1 MENASFNPLI
11 FACTGG
17 ARPTATKV
25 IKRLAAKLCER
36 RNESYADSITFIKTK
51 VRFALLHSSI
61 LCIRGCRS
69 ARPNVENLFRKA
81 L

>member
-17 ARPTATKV
+17 AGPTATKV
-25 IKRLAAKLCER
+25 MKRLATKLCER
-36 RNESYADSITFIKTK
+36 RNESYADSITFIRTK
-51 VRFALLHSSI
+51 VSFALLRSSI

-69 ARPNVENLFRKA
+69 LKRT
-81 L
+81 